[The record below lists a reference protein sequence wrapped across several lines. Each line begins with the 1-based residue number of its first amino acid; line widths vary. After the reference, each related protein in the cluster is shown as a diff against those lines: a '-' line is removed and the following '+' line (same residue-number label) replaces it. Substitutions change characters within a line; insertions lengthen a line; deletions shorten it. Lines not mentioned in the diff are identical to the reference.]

1 MSLVAETVAPVF
13 LLILVGVVAAR
24 GGLLGEQAVKAL
36 SDAAFLVFLPA
47 LLFGAIARVEFG
59 HLSPGAAFAYYGA
72 GLPLFA
78 AVLAV
83 QLRRGRE
90 APAAVMHA
98 LGAVFANTVMLGIP
112 VVKLAYGETGL
123 ALLLTIVAIHA
134 LVFLTLGAV
143 VVEFGAALGPGAG
156 AGGRRRGWRPL
167 AGALL
172 PVIRASL
179 LHPVVLPILAGLAWS
194 ASGATLPRPVDAT
207 LAMLGGAAPP
217 LCLVLLGASLA
228 QFGVRKALPTAAVLT
243 ALKSVVHPL
252 AVWLV
257 GRFALGLD
265 PLPMAVATMTAAMPI
280 GANVYLFAQRYESE
294 VAAVSAAVTLSTLV
308 SAATVPLL
316 LAALQ

>member
-47 LLFGAIARVEFG
+47 LLFGASARVEFA

-143 VVEFGAALGPGAG
+143 VVEFGAALGAG

-228 QFGVRKALPTAAVLT
+228 QFGVRKALPTAAGLT

>member
-1 MSLVAETVAPVF
+1 MSFVAETVAPVF

-83 QLRRGRE
+83 QLRRGRD

-143 VVEFGAALGPGAG
+143 VVEFGAALGAG
-156 AGGRRRGWRPL
+156 RSHRGWRSL

-228 QFGVRKALPTAAVLT
+228 QFGVRKALPTAAGLA

-257 GRFALGLD
+257 GRFVLGLD

-294 VAAVSAAVTLSTLV
+294 VGAVSAAVTLSTLA